1 VNVLFLDQFSEL
13 GGAQRCLLDLL
24 PAIEERGWGAR
35 VAVPRGGPLVE
46 LVRARGVQ
54 VDEIQCGPYRGG
66 RKSFADIV
74 RFAADVP
81 RQAAR
86 ISDLIEGADLVYVN
100 GPRLLIA
107 AALATRRRVPMLFH
121 AHHSIEQ
128 TSARYVERL
137 GLRRSNIVAC
147 CSAVAQSLR
156 MPDGRVH
163 VIPNGTAD
171 LGFVERRFDALRIGI
186 VGRISPEKGQVEFLR
201 AAALLTG
208 ARFVVCGAPLFGDRD
223 YYHEVLRLAAGLPVE
238 FLDWQEDVAS
248 VMRDLDVLV
257 ISSKREGMPRVLLE
271 AFSAGVPVVAF
282 PVGGIPEVIEDR
294 STGFL
299 ARGELVAT
307 LQEVLE
313 SDPETLREIAH
324 RARREWERR
333 YTVAKY
339 RERIMTLMEQ
349 CVPHAAGET
358 AAPQWHRS
366 ATRR

>member
-1 VNVLFLDQFSEL
+1 
-13 GGAQRCLLDLL
+13 
-24 PAIEERGWGAR
+24 
-35 VAVPRGGPLVE
+35 
-46 LVRARGVQ
+46 
-54 VDEIQCGPYRGG
+54 
-66 RKSFADIV
+66 
-74 RFAADVP
+74 
-81 RQAAR
+81 
-86 ISDLIEGADLVYVN
+86 
-100 GPRLLIA
+100 
-107 AALATRRRVPMLFH
+107 MLFH

-128 TSARYVERL
+128 TTARYVERL
-137 GLRRSNIVAC
+137 ALRRSNVAAC
-147 CSAVAQSLR
+147 CEAVAQSLR
-156 MPDGRVH
+156 IEDGRVQ

-186 VGRISPEKGQVEFLR
+186 VGRISPEKGQAEFLR
-201 AAALLTG
+201 AAAPLKG

-238 FLDWQEDVAS
+238 FLDWQDDMAS

-299 ARGELVAT
+299 ARGELAAT

-313 SDPETLREIAH
+313 SDPQTLREIAH

-339 RERIMTLMEQ
+339 RERITTLMEQ
-349 CVPHAAGET
+349 CVPRAARETGER
-358 AAPQWHRS
+358 PSHRS
-366 ATRR
+366 ATHR